1 MRIGELAKTT
11 GIGIDAIRFY
21 ERHGLLPEPKRRE
34 SGYRTY
40 AVDDVHLLQFI
51 ARAKQLGFSLQE
63 IRELLELSNARETD
77 VASVKAATEKA
88 KGTVTHVEL
97 GDNDN
102 QQVVWDV
109 DVVDKENWN
118 KTSVEVDAANGK
130 VLGQKVDK
138 D

>member
-63 IRELLELSNARETD
+63 IRELLELSNARDTD
-77 VASVKAATEKA
+77 VASVKAATEK
-88 KGTVTHVEL
+88 KLQDVERRLAEMTRIRDGLRTLIERCPGHGSPENCPIL
-97 GDNDN
+97 GALCGDP
-102 QQVVWDV
+102 
-109 DVVDKENWN
+109 
-118 KTSVEVDAANGK
+118 A
-130 VLGQKVDK
+130 
-138 D
+138 

>member
-40 AVDDVHLLQFI
+40 AVDDVRQLQFI

-63 IRELLELSNARETD
+63 IRELLELSNARDTD
-77 VASVKAATEKA
+77 VASVKAATEKKLQDVERRLA
-88 KGTVTHVEL
+88 EMTHIRDGLRTLIERCPGHGSPEDCPIL
-97 GDNDN
+97 GALCGD
-102 QQVVWDV
+102 Q
-109 DVVDKENWN
+109 
-118 KTSVEVDAANGK
+118 A
-130 VLGQKVDK
+130 
-138 D
+138 

>member
-63 IRELLELSNARETD
+63 IRELLELSNALDTD
-77 VASVKAATEKA
+77 VASVKAATEK
-88 KGTVTHVEL
+88 KLQDVERRLAEMTRIRDGLRTLIERCPGHGSPEDCPIL
-97 GDNDN
+97 GALCGD
-102 QQVVWDV
+102 Q
-109 DVVDKENWN
+109 
-118 KTSVEVDAANGK
+118 A
-130 VLGQKVDK
+130 
-138 D
+138 

>member
-63 IRELLELSNARETD
+63 IRELLELSNARDTD
-77 VASVKAATEKA
+77 VASVKAATEK
-88 KGTVTHVEL
+88 KLQDVERRLAEMTRIRDGLRTLIERCPGHGSPEDCPIL
-97 GDNDN
+97 GALCGDP
-102 QQVVWDV
+102 
-109 DVVDKENWN
+109 
-118 KTSVEVDAANGK
+118 A
-130 VLGQKVDK
+130 
-138 D
+138 

>member
-40 AVDDVHLLQFI
+40 AVDDVRQLQFI

-63 IRELLELSNARETD
+63 IRELLELSNARDTD
-77 VASVKAATEKA
+77 VARVTAATEK
-88 KGTVTHVEL
+88 KLQDVERRLAEMTRIRDGLRTLIERCPGHGSPEDCPIL
-97 GDNDN
+97 GALCGD
-102 QQVVWDV
+102 Q
-109 DVVDKENWN
+109 
-118 KTSVEVDAANGK
+118 A
-130 VLGQKVDK
+130 
-138 D
+138 

>member
-63 IRELLELSNARETD
+63 IRELLELSNARDTD
-77 VASVKAATEKA
+77 VASVKAATEK
-88 KGTVTHVEL
+88 KLQDVERRLAEMTRVRDGLRTLIERCPGHGSPEDCPIL
-97 GDNDN
+97 GALCGD
-102 QQVVWDV
+102 Q
-109 DVVDKENWN
+109 
-118 KTSVEVDAANGK
+118 A
-130 VLGQKVDK
+130 
-138 D
+138 

>member
-40 AVDDVHLLQFI
+40 AVDDVRLLQFI

-63 IRELLELSNARETD
+63 IRELLELSNALDTD
-77 VASVKAATEKA
+77 VASVKAATEK
-88 KGTVTHVEL
+88 KLQDVERRLAEMTRIRDGLRTLIERCPGHGSPENCPIL
-97 GDNDN
+97 GALCGDP
-102 QQVVWDV
+102 
-109 DVVDKENWN
+109 
-118 KTSVEVDAANGK
+118 A
-130 VLGQKVDK
+130 
-138 D
+138 

>member
-63 IRELLELSNARETD
+63 IRELLELSNALDTD
-77 VASVKAATEKA
+77 VASVKAATEK
-88 KGTVTHVEL
+88 KLQDVERRWAEMTRIRDGLRTLIERCPGHGSPEDCPIL
-97 GDNDN
+97 GALCGD
-102 QQVVWDV
+102 Q
-109 DVVDKENWN
+109 
-118 KTSVEVDAANGK
+118 A
-130 VLGQKVDK
+130 
-138 D
+138 

>member
-40 AVDDVHLLQFI
+40 AVDDVRLLQFI

-63 IRELLELSNARETD
+63 IRELLELSNALDTD
-77 VASVKAATEKA
+77 VASVKAATEK
-88 KGTVTHVEL
+88 KLQDVERRLAEMTRIRDGLRTLIERCPGHGSPEDCPIL
-97 GDNDN
+97 GALCGD
-102 QQVVWDV
+102 Q
-109 DVVDKENWN
+109 
-118 KTSVEVDAANGK
+118 A
-130 VLGQKVDK
+130 
-138 D
+138 

>member
-63 IRELLELSNARETD
+63 IRELLELSNARDTD
-77 VASVKAATEKA
+77 VASVKAATEK
-88 KGTVTHVEL
+88 KLQDVERRLAEMTRIRDGLRTLIERCPGHGSPEDCPIL
-97 GDNDN
+97 GALCGD
-102 QQVVWDV
+102 Q
-109 DVVDKENWN
+109 
-118 KTSVEVDAANGK
+118 A
-130 VLGQKVDK
+130 
-138 D
+138 

>member
-63 IRELLELSNARETD
+63 IRELLELSNARDTD
-77 VASVKAATEKA
+77 VASVKAATEK
-88 KGTVTHVEL
+88 KLRDVERRLAEMTRIRDGLRTLIERCPGHGSPEDCPIL
-97 GDNDN
+97 GALCGD
-102 QQVVWDV
+102 Q
-109 DVVDKENWN
+109 
-118 KTSVEVDAANGK
+118 A
-130 VLGQKVDK
+130 
-138 D
+138 

>member
-40 AVDDVHLLQFI
+40 AFDDVHLLQFI

-63 IRELLELSNARETD
+63 IRELLELSNARDTD
-77 VASVKAATEKA
+77 VASVKAATEK
-88 KGTVTHVEL
+88 KLQDVERRLAEMTRIRDGLRTLIERCPGHGSPEDCPIL
-97 GDNDN
+97 GALCGD
-102 QQVVWDV
+102 Q
-109 DVVDKENWN
+109 
-118 KTSVEVDAANGK
+118 A
-130 VLGQKVDK
+130 
-138 D
+138 

>member
-40 AVDDVHLLQFI
+40 AVDDVRLLQFI

-63 IRELLELSNARETD
+63 IRELLELYNARDTD
-77 VASVKAATEKA
+77 VASVKAATEK
-88 KGTVTHVEL
+88 KLQDVERRLAEMTRIRDGLRTLIERCPGHGSPEDCPIL
-97 GDNDN
+97 GALCGD
-102 QQVVWDV
+102 Q
-109 DVVDKENWN
+109 
-118 KTSVEVDAANGK
+118 A
-130 VLGQKVDK
+130 
-138 D
+138 